1 MSGRRLTF
9 RLIGI
14 NNQNFLMEDR
24 ETRSWWQQITGRAI
38 LGPLKGRQLT
48 PVLHD
53 EVTLGLWMREHPSGR
68 VLALDARQSQIRAT
82 WETGIA
88 KAPVVTPARKGDPLE
103 PRTLVV
109 GVVIDGEARAYP
121 RALLKKSRVLLD
133 ELHGAPIALVTGGDG
148 LSIRAFA
155 RDLDG
160 QVLELLDRV
169 GSSPARFIDAQTGSE
184 WDISGRAVAGPL
196 MGKQLR
202 RVPFVSDFWFDWRT
216 HNPRTTVYKEWKPP
230 AVSAGG
236 APSAR

>member
-1 MSGRRLTF
+1 VDGRTLTF

-48 PVLHD
+48 SVLHD
-53 EVTLGLWMREHPSGR
+53 EVTFGLWTREYPRGR
-68 VLALDARQSQIRAT
+68 VLALDARQSQIRPT

-88 KAPVVTPARKGDPLE
+88 KAPVVTSARKGDALE

-109 GVVIDGEARAYP
+109 GIVIGGEARAYP
-121 RALLKKSRVLLD
+121 RDLLKKSRVLLD
-133 ELHGAPIALVTGGDG
+133 ELHGTPLALVTGADG

-155 RDLDG
+155 RELDG

-196 MGKQLR
+196 AGKQLR
-202 RVPFVSDFWFDWRT
+202 RVPLVSDFWFDWRT
-216 HNPRTTVYKEWKPP
+216 HNSQTTVYKEWRPR
-230 AVSAGG
+230 G
-236 APSAR
+236 